1 MSALKPLVSIII
13 NNHNYGRY
21 IAETM
26 QSALDQSYRKTE
38 IIVVDDG
45 STDNSCDIIRSY
57 AQRYGRSL
65 QPIFKTNSGQ
75 ASAMNAGFRIS
86 KGEIVCFLDSDD
98 YWFGRKV
105 EAVVRPHQ
113 TYGVVQHNLLQNGRR
128 YRLLVNTGD
137 LQRFLKE
144 FGLIRSC
151 VPTSAMSFRR
161 DLLEEIFP
169 LPEEPLRLCADA
181 YLRCAAVYFS
191 KVFSIDDC
199 LGTYRLH
206 GNNGWHDNL
215 RHTRPNIASEVLT
228 LLNQNLTAKNL
239 PPIPQNPNARES
251 AFLESIDVE
260 PGKSYILY
268 GAGDLG
274 VKLGRR
280 IETEGGKV
288 LGFCDDDR
296 TKWGRSAMDH
306 QPIYPPDAILKL
318 HQKGYTL
325 VISCLCVER
334 PYEKLLSMGL
344 KCPEDFLVP
353 IDMEGHVTATA
364 TPRSL
369 PQSADLTS
377 PPSPAKKPTLIDNIK
392 NVRQT
397 MAQTLTF
404 MASLGFNPTTVI
416 DVGVAGG
423 TPELYKAF
431 PKSRFLLVE
440 PLAEFSSSMERIC
453 RKLNGEFIIAAAGKE
468 DTTLDMKVS
477 PDLTGSYVLRNEEQT
492 NWEIRRVNVRSLN
505 SLAKQF
511 DLQGQIFLKIDVQ
524 GGELDVIA
532 GATEIFP
539 DVEAIALEVAFFE
552 FHSGMPEFHNVV
564 DTMKKYGFVVY
575 EVVEGHNRPLDFARA
590 QADVIFVKESGFFR
604 RTKKWS
610 TPAQS
615 TEFHRLKQGFP
626 VAAHC
631 ASDAILRMEQSK

>member
-1 MSALKPLVSIII
+1 
-13 NNHNYGRY
+13 
-21 IAETM
+21 
-26 QSALDQSYRKTE
+26 
-38 IIVVDDG
+38 
-45 STDNSCDIIRSY
+45 
-57 AQRYGRSL
+57 
-65 QPIFKTNSGQ
+65 
-75 ASAMNAGFRIS
+75 
-86 KGEIVCFLDSDD
+86 
-98 YWFGRKV
+98 
-105 EAVVRPHQ
+105 
-113 TYGVVQHNLLQNGRR
+113 
-128 YRLLVNTGD
+128 
-137 LQRFLKE
+137 
-144 FGLIRSC
+144 
-151 VPTSAMSFRR
+151 
-161 DLLEEIFP
+161 
-169 LPEEPLRLCADA
+169 
-181 YLRCAAVYFS
+181 
-191 KVFSIDDC
+191 
-199 LGTYRLH
+199 
-206 GNNGWHDNL
+206 
-215 RHTRPNIASEVLT
+215 
-228 LLNQNLTAKNL
+228 
-239 PPIPQNPNARES
+239 
-251 AFLESIDVE
+251 
-260 PGKSYILY
+260 
-268 GAGDLG
+268 
-274 VKLGRR
+274 
-280 IETEGGKV
+280 
-288 LGFCDDDR
+288 
-296 TKWGRSAMDH
+296 
-306 QPIYPPDAILKL
+306 
-318 HQKGYTL
+318 
-325 VISCLCVER
+325 
-334 PYEKLLSMGL
+334 
-344 KCPEDFLVP
+344 
-353 IDMEGHVTATA
+353 
-364 TPRSL
+364 
-369 PQSADLTS
+369 
-377 PPSPAKKPTLIDNIK
+377 
-392 NVRQT
+392 